1 MPEEFIHKIEESA
14 FYYFKQPQANKE
26 KYVYDKHIRVDKYMC
41 FCTSMFQGLLT
52 CACMSAYLHSIY
64 TYIQCIC
71 VLCCVLCMCVLTSG
85 ICVLCCVV
93 YMCVL
98 TSGILNVHAS
108 VPGIHQNRMHGGKVL
123 ELCTGGISVHVI

>member
-1 MPEEFIHKIEESA
+1 M
-14 FYYFKQPQANKE
+14 YLCTV
-26 KYVYDKHIRVDKYMC
+26 YVCAHIWHL
-41 FCTSMFQGLLT
+41 CT
-52 CACMSAYLHSIY
+52 
-64 TYIQCIC
+64 
-71 VLCCVLCMCVLTSG
+71 
-85 ICVLCCVV
+85 VLCCVV